1 MRLRSMTGYGRGEA
15 SSKGTRVVVE
25 LSTVNR
31 KQLDVQINLPRGLAV
46 LDARVTEEVQG
57 AVSRGRING
66 EIVVVH
72 GERPLQ
78 ESIQVNEELAAAYV
92 KAIRGA
98 ADKLNLQDDL
108 SVSNLLTLPN
118 VVRFENPKVD
128 PDEVWPV
135 IVRAL
140 RQALKALVAM
150 REQEGKALG
159 ADLEARLA
167 ALEANLVH
175 VKARAPKVAETY
187 RKGLFQRLKEAG
199 VSVADADDR
208 LLREVA
214 LFADRADIC
223 EELSR
228 LESHLV
234 QARKL
239 MKGKSTTGKSLD
251 FLAQEM
257 FREINTIGS
266 KANDSGIAQRVVLC
280 KTELERFREQVQNVE

>member
-15 SSKGTRVVVE
+15 TRKGTRVVVE

-31 KQLDVQINLPRGLAV
+31 KQLDVHISLPRGLAG

-57 AVSRGRING
+57 ALSRGRING
-66 EIVVVH
+66 EVVVDF
-72 GERPLQ
+72 GKRPLQ
-78 ESIQVNEELAAAYV
+78 EGIQVNQELAAAYV
-92 KAIRGA
+92 KSLRGA
-98 ADKLNLQDDL
+98 AAKLNLQDDL
-108 SVSNLLTLPN
+108 SVSHLLTLPN
-118 VVRFENPKVD
+118 VVRFENPQAD
-128 PDEVWPV
+128 PEEMWPV
-135 IVRAL
+135 MVRAL

-159 ADLEARLA
+159 VDLEARLA
-167 ALEANLVH
+167 ALEANLEH
-175 VKARAPKVAETY
+175 IRTRAPKVAEKY
-187 RKGLFQRLKEAG
+187 REGLFQRLKQAG

-228 LESHLV
+228 LESHLN

-239 MKGKSTTGKSLD
+239 MKGKATTGKSLD

-266 KANDSGIAQRVVLC
+266 KANDSRIAQRVVQC